1 MDVRLPDGTVIK
13 GVPDGMSKADL
24 IAKLQTNGYDI
35 ALLTAP
41 SGEGMPQKRTMMQ
54 EIMQVPAGI
63 YQGFKDVT
71 DTALKGGASG
81 IDYVRNSIDNA
92 FADKYGIQRST
103 QLNLRGSL
111 DAAAAKQNAEY
122 EQTYG
127 ASTLASTGR
136 LGGNIA
142 ATLPVAGALG
152 SGVKAIS
159 TALPSTARV
168 TAPLAESIA
177 SGGFR
182 TGLPS
187 GVGDI
192 TARATGGAISGAVSS
207 GLVNPDETETG
218 AIVSAVLPT
227 AGAAVVKKIAQGLG
241 WGKDLVTGK
250 LPEIKAATIA
260 RTALG
265 NQLPDALIA
274 LQSAPKG
281 LTPAQVLER
290 AGINADPFMALEAFA
305 KKNDTQSWYRLLSE
319 RQAGGMSTTLN
330 NLAGGVNQTAAR
342 QSAEGSINALNANVV
357 PQGQAA
363 LERANIGGTV
373 TKGVQPEVNSAV
385 SRGNKPTFDNA
396 PSAATAQTQLDM
408 LAAAGLKPIDT
419 SAIVGSIQSKLTNP
433 KIGPSDINSS
443 VLGKVAAKVKEWTE
457 LGGGVI
463 DAEALYTIR
472 KNAVNE
478 EVQRL
483 MGAATPTAQAKYAA
497 KLLGEVN
504 PLIDDAIEAAGGKG
518 WKQYLETYATGRQKV
533 EQKQMSA
540 QLKQMFDKGQ
550 KQQVIDLIRGNNP
563 EAVENVFGPGS
574 YNVFLEM
581 ADKMPQLGKIAR
593 RLEGDIK
600 IGEQA
605 AAGVG
610 GLARIMG
617 LSETQFKRIPAFFSK
632 TTTALNMAL
641 DVLEGNVNKKT
652 LQVFEDKFKSGQSI
666 AELLNTMP
674 TSERNIILRTLK
686 NSREWNPAVTTG
698 AAQALTP
705 KNNLAPETRN
715 NLRP

>member
-1 MDVRLPDGTVIK
+1 MADASEILKDPAYINANEATKRAIFDKHIASDPAYAEANEPTRLAIQQKFG
-13 GVPDGMSKADL
+13 
-24 IAKLQTNGYDI
+24 
-35 ALLTAP
+35 LT
-41 SGEGMPQKRTMMQ
+41 SGEGMPKERTMLQ

-71 DTALKGGASG
+71 DTALKGGASAL
-81 IDYVRNSIDNA
+81 DYVAGTNTRA
-92 FADKYGIQRST
+92 A
-103 QLNLRGSL
+103 L
-111 DAAAAKQNAEY
+111 DAAAAQQNADY
-122 EQTYG
+122 ERTYG

-136 LGGNIA
+136 LGGNVA
-142 ATLPVAGALG
+142 ATLPVAGVLG
-152 SGVKAIS
+152 SGVKAVG

-187 GVGDI
+187 GVGDVA
-192 TARATGGAISGAVSS
+192 ARATGGAISGAVSS
-207 GLVNPDETETG
+207 GLVNPDETGTG
-218 AIVSAVLPT
+218 AIVGAVLPT

-241 WGKDLVTGK
+241 WSKDLVTGK

-260 RTALG
+260 RAALG

-274 LQSAPKG
+274 LENAPKG

-305 KKNDTQSWYRLLSE
+305 KKNDTQSWYRMLSE
-319 RQAGGMSTTLN
+319 RQAGGISTTLN

-342 QSAEGSINALNANVV
+342 QSAEGSINALNANLV

-373 TKGVQPEVNSAV
+373 TKGVQPEVTSAIN
-385 SRGNKPTFDNA
+385 RGGKPTFDNA

-419 SAIVGSIQSKLTNP
+419 SAIVGSIESKLTNP
-433 KIGPSDINSS
+433 KIGPSEVNSS
-443 VLGKVAAKVKEWTE
+443 VLNKVAAKVKEWTAK
-457 LGGGVI
+457 GGGVI

-483 MGAATPTAQAKYAA
+483 MGAATPTSQAKYAA

-518 WKQYLETYATGRQKV
+518 WKQYLETYAAGRQKV

-540 QLKQMFDKGQ
+540 QIKDMFDKGQ

-563 EAVENVFGPGS
+563 DAVENVFGPGS
-574 YNVFLEM
+574 YNVF
-581 ADKMPQLGKIAR
+581 
-593 RLEGDIK
+593 
-600 IGEQA
+600 
-605 AAGVG
+605 V
-610 GLARIMG
+610 
-617 LSETQFKRIPAFFSK
+617 SSFFIR
-632 TTTALNMAL
+632 
-641 DVLEGNVNKKT
+641 
-652 LQVFEDKFKSGQSI
+652 F
-666 AELLNTMP
+666 
-674 TSERNIILRTLK
+674 
-686 NSREWNPAVTTG
+686 
-698 AAQALTP
+698 
-705 KNNLAPETRN
+705 
-715 NLRP
+715 